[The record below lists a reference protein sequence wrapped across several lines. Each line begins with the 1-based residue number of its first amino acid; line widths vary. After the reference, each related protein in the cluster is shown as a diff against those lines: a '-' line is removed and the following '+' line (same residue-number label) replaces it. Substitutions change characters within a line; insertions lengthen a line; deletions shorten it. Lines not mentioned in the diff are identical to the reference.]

1 MDRLSGLDASFL
13 YLETPAQLMHV
24 CGVIVLDPST
34 MPDGYSFDEVQRGI
48 DRRIRDVPD
57 FTRKLRRVP
66 LGLDHPV
73 WVRDT
78 QFDIERHVHRLA
90 LPSPGGYKELT
101 KLTAHLAGLPL
112 DRSRPLWEMWVIEGY
127 RRQDGDADNDLV
139 VVFSKMHHATVDGV
153 SGANLISHLCS
164 LEPDAPP
171 LGSGEKRSMG
181 HTPTH
186 AELLGRALV
195 RTPAR
200 PLNAVKLLAPSA
212 ELVAKTVSRARSGT
226 AMAAPLT
233 APRTSFNGTITGHRA
248 IALAE
253 MSLDDIKEIKV
264 ATGTTVN
271 DVVLSVA
278 GGALRSYL
286 EDRGELPDSSLLA
299 TVPVSVREESK
310 REDGANKVSAL
321 FTRLGTDTDD
331 PLERLE
337 DMAQNN
343 RNAKDHHK
351 AISADSLQDWAEF
364 AAPRTFGLAVRAYAG
379 LRLAE
384 RHPVVH
390 NLVISN
396 VPGPPVPL
404 FFMGAEILGLYPLG
418 PVFHGAG
425 LNVTVMSNN
434 GRIGVGIIACRE
446 SMPDVDD
453 LAKRFPAALADLKAA
468 VGQRRSPTPIG
479 NARSAKKSSAAKK
492 TSSTKKTSAAK
503 AKKASSTK
511 KTSAAKAKKAS
522 ATKKTSSAKKTRAK
536 AKA

>member
-34 MPDGYSFDEVQRGI
+34 MPDGYSFAEVQRGI
-48 DRRIRDVPD
+48 DLRIRDVPD

-73 WVRDT
+73 WVRDH

-101 KLTAHLAGLPL
+101 QLAGHLAGLPL

-127 RRQDGDADNDLV
+127 RDEDSGKELV
-139 VVFSKMHHATVDGV
+139 AVFSKMHHATVDGV

-164 LEPDAPP
+164 LEPESEP
-171 LGSGEKRSMG
+171 LGIGEKKKFG
-181 HTPTH
+181 HQPTH
-186 AELLGRALV
+186 AELFGRAVVQAPLKPLYAIKLV
-195 RTPAR
+195 
-200 PLNAVKLLAPSA
+200 APSV
-212 ELVAKTVSRARSGT
+212 ELVAKTVSRARSGK

-253 MSLDDIKEIKV
+253 MSLDDIKEIKA

-286 EDRGELPDSSLLA
+286 EDRGELPQSSLLA
-299 TVPVSVREESK
+299 TVPVSVREESQ
-310 REDGANKVSAL
+310 REEGSNKVSAL
-321 FTRLGTDTDD
+321 FARLGTDTDD
-331 PLERLE
+331 PLERLQ
-337 DMAQNN
+337 DMAESN
-343 RNAKDHHK
+343 RHAKDHHK

-364 AAPRTFGLAVRAYAG
+364 AAPRTFGLAVRAYAD

-384 RHPVVH
+384 KHPVVH
-390 NLVISN
+390 NLVVSN

-434 GRIGVGIIACRE
+434 GRMGVGIIACRE

-453 LAKRFPAALADLKAA
+453 LARRFPVALAELKAA
-468 VGQRRSPTPIG
+468 VSEQKKPTPIG
-479 NARSAKKSSAAKK
+479 AARSKKKATSKKKSSA
-492 TSSTKKTSAAK
+492 
-503 AKKASSTK
+503 
-511 KTSAAKAKKAS
+511 
-522 ATKKTSSAKKTRAK
+522 RAK
-536 AKA
+536 ARSTTKA

>member
-34 MPDGYSFDEVQRGI
+34 MPEPYSFATLRDGI
-48 DRRIRDVPD
+48 AARVRDVPD

-73 WVRDT
+73 WVRDQ
-78 QFDIERHVHRLA
+78 QFSVERHVHRLA
-90 LPSPGGYKELT
+90 LPTPGGYAELT
-101 KLTAHLAGLPL
+101 ELASHLAGLPL
-112 DRSRPLWEMWVIEGY
+112 DRSRPLWEMWVIENY
-127 RRQDGDADNDLV
+127 TDAEGRELIA
-139 VVFSKMHHATVDGV
+139 VFTKMHHATVDGV

-164 LEPDAPP
+164 LEPDAEP
-171 LGSGEKRSMG
+171 LGAGEPKSWPHEPGR
-181 HTPTH
+181 
-186 AELLGRALV
+186 AELLGRAVL
-195 RTPAR
+195 TSGTR
-200 PLNAVKLLAPSA
+200 PFQTLGLLAP
-212 ELVAKTVSRARSGT
+212 TVKGVVGTIGRAREGT

-253 MSLDDIKEIKV
+253 MDLDAIKEVK
-264 ATGTTVN
+264 AGTGTTVN
-271 DVVLSVA
+271 DVVLAVA

-299 TVPVSVREESK
+299 TVPVSVRAQSK
-310 REDGANKVSAL
+310 RSEGANKVSAL
-321 FTRLGTDTDD
+321 FTRLGTDVAD
-331 PLERLE
+331 PLERL
-337 DMAQNN
+337 QQLSTGN
-343 RNAKDHHK
+343 RHAKEHHQ

-364 AAPRTFGLAVRAYAG
+364 AAPRTFGLAVRAYAS

-396 VPGPPVPL
+396 VPGPPLPL
-404 FFMGAEILGLYPLG
+404 YFMGGEIVGMFPLG

-425 LNVTVMSNN
+425 LNITVLSNN
-434 GRIGVGIIACRE
+434 GRVGVGVISCRE

-453 LAKRFPAALADLKAA
+453 LATRFPAELERLRQA
-468 VGQRRSPTPIG
+468 VEDRTEAP
-479 NARSAKKSSAAKK
+479 AEV
-492 TSSTKKTSAAK
+492 
-503 AKKASSTK
+503 
-511 KTSAAKAKKAS
+511 
-522 ATKKTSSAKKTRAK
+522 
-536 AKA
+536 

>member
-24 CGVIVLDPST
+24 CGLIVLDPST
-34 MPDGYSFDEVQRGI
+34 MPDGYSFAEVQRGI
-48 DRRIRDVPD
+48 DERIRDVPD

-66 LGLDHPV
+66 MGLDHPV
-73 WVRDT
+73 WVRDN

-90 LPSPGGYKELT
+90 LPSPGGYEELT
-101 KLTAHLAGLPL
+101 QLTAHLAGLPL

-127 RRQDGDADNDLV
+127 KGRDADRDLV

-171 LGSGEKRSMG
+171 LGLGEKKTFG
-181 HTPTH
+181 HQPTH

-200 PLNAVKLLAPSA
+200 PFYAMKLVAPSV
-212 ELVAKTVSRARSGT
+212 ELVAKTVSRARSGK

-253 MSLDDIKEIKV
+253 MSLDDIREIKAV
-264 ATGTTVN
+264 TGTTVN

-286 EDRGELPDSSLLA
+286 EDRGELPESSLLA

-337 DMAQNN
+337 DMAENN
-343 RNAKDHHK
+343 RNAKEHHN

-364 AAPRTFGLAVRAYAG
+364 AAPRTFGLAVRAYAD

-404 FFMGAEILGLYPLG
+404 YFMGAEIVGLYPLG

-446 SMPDVDD
+446 SLPDVDD
-453 LAKRFPAALADLKAA
+453 LAQRFPTALAELKAA
-468 VGQRRSPTPIG
+468 VASRKKPTPIG
-479 NARSAKKSSAAKK
+479 KARSKKKATSKK
-492 TSSTKKTSAAK
+492 PTSKPASKPKASAAK
-503 AKKASSTK
+503 AASSGK
-511 KTSAAKAKKAS
+511 
-522 ATKKTSSAKKTRAK
+522 R
-536 AKA
+536 